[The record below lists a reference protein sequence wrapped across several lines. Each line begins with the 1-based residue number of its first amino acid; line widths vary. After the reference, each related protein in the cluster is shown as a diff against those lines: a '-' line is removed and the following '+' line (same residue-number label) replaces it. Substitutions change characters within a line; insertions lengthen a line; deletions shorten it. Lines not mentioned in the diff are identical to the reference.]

1 MKVIH
6 PLILRLSRFGGGRSG
21 ATFAQMA
28 IVMRTPDVRTFL
40 AVTRIPGF
48 YTLLVKSFV
57 AQCTSIGT
65 LILLQDT

>member
-1 MKVIH
+1 MKVIR
-6 PLILRLSRFGGGRSG
+6 PMILRLSRFFDGSSR
-21 ATFAQMA
+21 ATFAEMA
-28 IVMRTPDVRTFL
+28 ILMRTPDVRTFL